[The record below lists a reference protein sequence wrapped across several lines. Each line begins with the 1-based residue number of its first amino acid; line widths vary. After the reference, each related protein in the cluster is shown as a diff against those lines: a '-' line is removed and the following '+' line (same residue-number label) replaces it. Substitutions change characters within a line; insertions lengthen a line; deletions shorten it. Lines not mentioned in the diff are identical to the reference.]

1 MRYYYCDAFTGNI
14 YRELE
19 DMAEAMGLV
28 EDYYDISFVSWLNEN
43 YTAMDILLSKKS
55 EDEWYDEYIEWLE
68 QEIEDNQFSLV
79 VASTEPLL

>member
-28 EDYYDISFVSWLNEN
+28 EDYYDICFEDWLDDCHS
-43 YTAMDILLSKKS
+43 AMDVLLSNKNK
-55 EDEWYDEYIEWLE
+55 DEWYDEYIKWLE
-68 QEIEDNQFSLV
+68 QEIEDNNFPIV
-79 VASTEPLL
+79 RASTDPLL